1 MENNYIIFNQSGR
14 FGNAVFRYMAYIM
27 LQKNNNIDNKFKY
40 ILDTEFSKLSISPYI
55 NDEVD
60 RGIYVKNNKIINE
73 DNYFSYINID
83 QTYQNYQII

>member
-40 ILDTEFSKLSISPYI
+40 ILDTEFSKLSIKS
-55 NDEVD
+55 
-60 RGIYVKNNKIINE
+60 KILSSKIENQL
-73 DNYFSYINID
+73 YAAY
-83 QTYQNYQII
+83 